1 MEKNSET
8 IAKIKIFTD
17 AYNYKD
23 INYPSGKDEEINFEK
38 NNPKIAV
45 IVLYTEKEKICP
57 GCLSKRNSKDED
69 QVILL
74 IVSSKGEWHYLTVKK
89 QSTSLR
95 GITYLKSGNVLFIIH
110 ANLRSLI
117 KKADG
122 CEKSPENYPQ

>member
-57 GCLSKRNSKDED
+57 GCLSKRNSKHED

-89 QSTSLR
+89 TIYIIKRNNL
-95 GITYLKSGNVLFIIH
+95 LKIW
-110 ANLRSLI
+110 
-117 KKADG
+117 
-122 CEKSPENYPQ
+122 